1 MINEHSFQAEGLSDK
16 HKLLFAQR
24 KAEFLQDF
32 GEDVAALDAAE
43 KEVRLL
49 SILMIRVFNG
59 CKFSSHPDQVEKMLK
74 KMPGLD
80 KSKEDSRSITTI
92 QGRGGKEKTPNS
104 NGAQVRDLISELKET
119 GSQIDINDIVSLRG
133 LLPTPPPPTLLS
145 MAHHRTQ
152 PGSSTDPG
160 LIL

>member
-1 MINEHSFQAEGLSDK
+1 
-16 HKLLFAQR
+16 
-24 KAEFLQDF
+24 
-32 GEDVAALDAAE
+32 
-43 KEVRLL
+43 
-49 SILMIRVFNG
+49 
-59 CKFSSHPDQVEKMLK
+59 MLK

-145 MAHHRTQ
+145 MARHRTQ

-160 LIL
+160 LILKKKCSLHSMLLAGTLDTLDQLGRATMDSGATQATHHHPLKRHQNRVLYAAGCIP

>member
-1 MINEHSFQAEGLSDK
+1 
-16 HKLLFAQR
+16 
-24 KAEFLQDF
+24 
-32 GEDVAALDAAE
+32 
-43 KEVRLL
+43 
-49 SILMIRVFNG
+49 
-59 CKFSSHPDQVEKMLK
+59 MLK

-104 NGAQVRDLISELKET
+104 NGAQVRDFISEIKES
-119 GSQIDINDIVSLRG
+119 GSQMDIVSLRG

>member
-1 MINEHSFQAEGLSDK
+1 
-16 HKLLFAQR
+16 
-24 KAEFLQDF
+24 
-32 GEDVAALDAAE
+32 
-43 KEVRLL
+43 
-49 SILMIRVFNG
+49 
-59 CKFSSHPDQVEKMLK
+59 MLK

-104 NGAQVRDLISELKET
+104 NGAQVRDLISEIKES

-133 LLPTPPPPTLLS
+133 LLPTPPQPTLLS

-160 LIL
+160 LIKKKKKLQPSFHVTGRYSGYPGSAGQGNYGQWGYPGYPPSSS